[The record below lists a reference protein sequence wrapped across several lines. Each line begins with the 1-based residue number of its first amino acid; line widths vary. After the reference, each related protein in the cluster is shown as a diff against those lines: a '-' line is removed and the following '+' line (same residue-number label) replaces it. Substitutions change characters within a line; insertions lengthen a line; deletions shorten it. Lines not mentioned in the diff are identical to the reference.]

1 MDWVRNL
8 YLNEVRVFDDK
19 NFELCGDC
27 QKKEFEN
34 RLRGMLEPDLCMDC
48 FWEAALVL

>member
-1 MDWVRNL
+1 MDGVKKM

-34 RLRGMLEPDLCMDC
+34 KLCWMLGSYLCMDC